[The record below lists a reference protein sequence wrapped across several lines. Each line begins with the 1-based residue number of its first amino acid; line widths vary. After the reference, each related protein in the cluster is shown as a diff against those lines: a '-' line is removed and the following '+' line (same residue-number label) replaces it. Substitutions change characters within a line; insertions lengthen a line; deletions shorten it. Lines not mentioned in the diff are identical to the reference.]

1 MKFIPF
7 ALFIVAVFSITST
20 GQRPEV
26 TITLNEAFFDSLLD
40 SVFQNTPP
48 IEFSIAANIHPITDD
63 SLVAFSERG
72 PRAFDPAS
80 GSSCKEVVQILRE
93 NSGVRSAVR
102 FREGKILAPLA
113 FTGNYSPPLIGCV
126 PFSGYA
132 ETSIELEYDQ
142 QNQRLVARAKVLNVR
157 LNGTGGVGGSVIA
170 RLIQG
175 SIDRKINPIPVFSLD
190 KVSFLI
196 PIHQDSSLR
205 MNAVGF
211 RYQVVEKAMN
221 IHIAYEI
228 VKG

>member
-1 MKFIPF
+1 MKFIPIT
-7 ALFIVAVFSITST
+7 LFIVAAFSITSN

-40 SVFQNTPP
+40 SIFQNAPP
-48 IEFSIAANIHPITDD
+48 MEFSIAENRSSKTDEI
-63 SLVAFSERG
+63 LSETSTRG
-72 PRAFDPAS
+72 PQVLNPGAE
-80 GSSCKEVVQILRE
+80 SSCKEVVQILRE
-93 NSGVRSAVR
+93 NGGIRSAVR

-126 PFSGYA
+126 PFSGFA
-132 ETSIELEYDQ
+132 ETSIELEYDH

-170 RLIQG
+170 RLVQG
-175 SIDRKINPIPVFSLD
+175 SIDKRINPIPVFSLD
-190 KVSFLI
+190 KVSFLL
-196 PIHQDSSLR
+196 PIHQGSNLK

-211 RYQVVEKAMN
+211 RYQVLEKAMN

-228 VKG
+228 EKG